1 MHDKEDFRRV
11 KNEFMKM
18 IEKNGVDYITTYCTL
33 SGLPLIPAYE
43 FIKEDYP
50 EMGEWCDANIKRLK
64 EFYGYKD

>member
-1 MHDKEDFRRV
+1 MQSKEDFRRV
-11 KNEFMKM
+11 KNEFIKM
-18 IEKNGVDYITTYCTL
+18 IEKNGFDYITTYCTL

-50 EMGEWCDANIKRLK
+50 EKTKWCDDNIKRLK